1 MIYSVNYLCSG
12 LSTYV
17 CTLIYQTITFHIF
30 SSTVSKQITYNH
42 FGLSFEAIEPFLSPK
57 TKVQFWSWQWSKRFC
72 LLQKNHCAV
81 TRWWSATIHP
91 CCRCWL
97 LLTAGGSKVRLCI
110 FEATV
115 ARGKGLWPWR
125 GSTSTL
131 APALASPQPTLP
143 SIWAQHHYPLPALL
157 PAHQYHYQHHYQ
169 SHYQYHYE
177 YHYHHYQQHY
187 HHHNFHHPYQ
197 HLQ

>member
-81 TRWWSATIHP
+81 TRWWFFYSSLLSEALHLWGHSLTFEPPPSRSSVFFQLREAKDSDLGVAAHP
-91 CCRCWL
+91 RWHWWQRNRRHH
-97 LLTAGGSKVRLCI
+97 GYHPYG
-110 FEATV
+110 
-115 ARGKGLWPWR
+115 P
-125 GSTSTL
+125 TSTT
-131 APALASPQPTLP
+131 SSTTTMMYHYQYHY
-143 SIWAQHHYPLPALL
+143 QHHN
-157 PAHQYHYQHHYQ
+157 QYHYQHHYQ
-169 SHYQYHYE
+169 H
-177 YHYHHYQQHY
+177 HY